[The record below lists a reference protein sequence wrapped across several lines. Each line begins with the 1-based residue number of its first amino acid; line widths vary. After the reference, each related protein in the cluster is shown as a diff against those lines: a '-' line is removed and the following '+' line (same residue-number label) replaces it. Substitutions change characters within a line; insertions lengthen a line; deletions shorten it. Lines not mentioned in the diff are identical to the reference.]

1 MWFKGNS
8 FPAYQSGSF
17 PLLDFVHW
25 MILFYKLTVWAILY
39 FWKKKKIFIIHE
51 SYLGVNNETYPLLT
65 KMWVSSVSSSL
76 FSSFLY
82 FSLNWVFFLLGVF
95 GGAGHVATC
104 QELPGEI
111 PLRRPGEALK
121 AWRQEKVRNN
131 FPYRLHFPR
140 PAVNEMGL
148 FWGF

>member
-1 MWFKGNS
+1 MS
-8 FPAYQSGSF
+8 FLCFLVSVFIF
-17 PLLDFVHW
+17 PLFL
-25 MILFYKLTVWAILY
+25 LKLGI
-39 FWKKKKIFIIHE
+39 
-51 SYLGVNNETYPLLT
+51 
-65 KMWVSSVSSSL
+65 
-76 FSSFLY
+76 
-82 FSLNWVFFLLGVF
+82 FLLGVF

-148 FWGF
+148 FLGF